1 MPPSSSP
8 APSVKSARGAPK
20 WSQERRL
27 EFIDFRLRWE
37 GKLNRSDIVDFF
49 GISTPQASLD
59 IARYA
64 ELAPSNLVYDRS
76 ARIYLAGPAFEP
88 IFPTTKPAHYLSELL
103 AAAAGVLDGEPSFIG
118 WCPPVSTTPIPGR
131 MMSAG
136 TLAALLRAMRDGCA
150 LRVTYQS
157 MTRPEPS
164 ERLLSPHA
172 LAHDGFRWHVRAF
185 CHSRGQF
192 RDFVIARILSIAE
205 IVQTVA
211 LQSDDKEWQ
220 TVVKLV
226 LAPHP
231 ALSVAHQR
239 VIELDYGMENG
250 EAVLECR
257 QALLFYLLRNL
268 GLDGKTGKRPEA
280 QQIVLKNAE
289 EVAPYL
295 VNTNS

>member
-1 MPPSSSP
+1 MPHSSSHV
-8 APSVKSARGAPK
+8 PSAKSARGAPK

-37 GKLNRSDIVDFF
+37 GRLNRGDLVDFF

-64 ELAPSNLVYDRS
+64 DLAPANLVYDRS
-76 ARIYLAGPAFEP
+76 GRIYLAGAAFKP
-88 IFPTTKPAHYLSELL
+88 VFPTTQPAHYLNDLL
-103 AAAAGVLDGEPSFIG
+103 AAAAGLESEPSFMG
-118 WCPPVSTTPIPGR
+118 WCPPVATTPIPGR
-131 MMSAG
+131 TMSAI
-136 TLAALLRAMRDGCA
+136 TLAALLRAIREGCA

-157 MTRPEPS
+157 MTRPEPT
-164 ERLLSPHA
+164 ERVLSPHA

-185 CHSRGQF
+185 CHSRNQF

-205 IVQTVA
+205 IVQA
-211 LQSDDKEWQ
+211 MPLQSDDKEWQ

-231 ALSVAHQR
+231 GLSLAHQR

-250 EAVLECR
+250 EAKLECR

-268 GLDGKTGKRPEA
+268 GLDGKTEKRPEA

-289 EVAPYL
+289 EIAHYL
-295 VNTNS
+295 SAIN